1 MSCLNINGLKPAI
14 SGKQADLLRKEYLK
28 NEPLNRVNI
37 FVVELLRDAYHSSD
51 PLVKEIEFCAD
62 MLVSVLA
69 DFLSSTGNVAIL
81 SESRHVPATFPVFEY
96 FDDLPMIKEFER
108 RAFNQN
114 SLLAQRLLEMTVDV
128 AEEICDMKSRKL
140 GKYFDDSEYE

>member
-81 SESRHVPATFPVFEY
+81 SE
-96 FDDLPMIKEFER
+96 EFER